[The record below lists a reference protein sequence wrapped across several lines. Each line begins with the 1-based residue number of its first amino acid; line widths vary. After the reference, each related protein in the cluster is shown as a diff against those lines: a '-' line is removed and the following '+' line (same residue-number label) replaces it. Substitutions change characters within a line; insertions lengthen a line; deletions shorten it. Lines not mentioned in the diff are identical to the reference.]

1 MAAYNNGSLST
12 SQVQELQTALNKAD
26 SNNKLSVD
34 GKYGQFSSTAAGGLS
49 AEDAYA
55 KYVKNAGNSAAT
67 GNTAATGGN
76 SAANTPTNGQT
87 TANQTTTKIT
97 YKQPEIQP
105 IEKYDI
111 SQMESQLQQWLEAA
125 QKQQTGQI
133 DYATQQGVKELER
146 AEEDAQEQF
155 QTQRNQID
163 IDEAKALDNQAL
175 YAEARGDK
183 GGIGQAQYNTVQNTA
198 AVNRLTVNKAQTK
211 LSTDT
216 ARQIADLRAQGEFEK
231 ADALLSLTQNYLSQL
246 MQLQQ
251 WGLNFNLSIDEFNA
265 SLKQWSAEFEMSQA
279 ELTGQYQGAPTWAAA
294 QAEKELLADAG
305 WALLDAGITPSAAQ
319 LEAMGLTPDQA
330 KSLIT
335 AAKLARGG
343 SGGGGGGGSGSGTGG
358 GDHTSKYYDL
368 YELVVGPGQYS
379 AEQKYRSVN
388 AYYEDGDLTD
398 PEYYELVAL
407 IDSIGSTEDALENY
421 ALSDSTKKNHATNSL
436 ATVLNNRDKRVEAAQ
451 QATAKKENAQY
462 QANHYASVLN
472 ARAGK

>member
-34 GKYGQFSSTAAGGLS
+34 GKYGQLSSTAAGGLS

-67 GNTAATGGN
+67 GNTAATGN
-76 SAANTPTNGQT
+76 SAATNTPTNGQT

-343 SGGGGGGGSGSGTGG
+343 GGGGGGGGSGSSKTATS
-358 GDHTSKYYDL
+358 DKPSKYQMLHDT
-368 YELVVGPGQYS
+368 LVTNPGAQYTA
-379 AEQKYRSVN
+379 AEKYKSVTD
-388 AYYEDGDLTD
+388 YYNDGW
-398 PEYYELVAL
+398 
-407 IDSIGSTEDALENY
+407 
-421 ALSDSTKKNHATNSL
+421 LSDSEYDDLIAKIDISAAKEIDTEEVGLEA
-436 ATVLNNRDKRVEAAQ
+436 RKRVQA
-451 QATAKKENAQY
+451 ATAAKKPTSTAAATKLQT
-462 QANHYASVLN
+462 SGSS
-472 ARAGK
+472 R

>member
-34 GKYGQFSSTAAGGLS
+34 GKYGQLSSTAAGGLS

-67 GNTAATGGN
+67 GNTAATGN
-76 SAANTPTNGQT
+76 SAAANTPTNGQT

-111 SQMESQLQQWLEAA
+111 SQMESQLQQWLDAA

-133 DYATQQGVKELER
+133 DYATQQGVKDLQR

-279 ELTGQYQGAPTWAAA
+279 ELTGQYQGAPTWAAS

-305 WALLDAGITPSAAQ
+305 WALLQAGITPSEAQ
-319 LEAMGLTPDQA
+319 LAAMGLTADQA
-330 KSLIT
+330 KSLIA
-335 AAKLARGG
+335 AAKLAR
-343 SGGGGGGGSGSGTGG
+343 GGGGGGGSGSGYYGSDDSDKSDTKK
-358 GDHTSKYYDL
+358 SKYAMLLSNLVNNTSGYSSTQQKKSINDYYDEG
-368 YELVVGPGQYS
+368 Y
-379 AEQKYRSVN
+379 
-388 AYYEDGDLTD
+388 
-398 PEYYELVAL
+398 
-407 IDSIGSTEDALENY
+407 
-421 ALSDSTKKNHATNSL
+421 LSDSEYDDLMSRANNKTAYELGVIESGQAAREKIVAAKNAGATDMQ
-436 ATVLNNRDKRVEAAQ
+436 TRTTPR
-451 QATAKKENAQY
+451 
-462 QANHYASVLN
+462 
-472 ARAGK
+472 

>member
-34 GKYGQFSSTAAGGLS
+34 GKYGQLSSTAAGGLS

-87 TANQTTTKIT
+87 TANQSTTKIT

-111 SQMESQLQQWLEAA
+111 SQMESQLQQWLDAA

-133 DYATQQGVKELER
+133 DYATQQGVKDLQR

-294 QAEKELLADAG
+294 QAERELMADAG

-330 KSLIT
+330 KSLIA

-343 SGGGGGGGSGSGTGG
+343 GGGGGGGSGSGTKKTTS
-358 GDHTSKYYDL
+358 DKPSKYQMLHDTLVTNPGAQYTAAEKYASVTSYYD
-368 YELVVGPGQYS
+368 
-379 AEQKYRSVN
+379 
-388 AYYEDGDLTD
+388 DGW
-398 PEYYELVAL
+398 
-407 IDSIGSTEDALENY
+407 
-421 ALSDSTKKNHATNSL
+421 LSDDEYDDLIYKINSTAN
-436 ATVLNNRDKRVEAAQ
+436 
-451 QATAKKENAQY
+451 KENAVSDSGAEARKRV
-462 QANHYASVLN
+462 QAVTAAKKSQTSVTP
-472 ARAGK
+472 R

>member
-34 GKYGQFSSTAAGGLS
+34 GKYGQLSSTAAGGLS

-67 GNTAATGGN
+67 GNTAATGN
-76 SAANTPTNGQT
+76 SAAANTPTNGQT

-133 DYATQQGVKELER
+133 DYATQQGVKDLQR

-330 KSLIT
+330 KSLIA

-343 SGGGGGGGSGSGTGG
+343 GGGNGSGYYGSDDGGNLDAYHKLYAVATDSGGYSGN
-358 GDHTSKYYDL
+358 
-368 YELVVGPGQYS
+368 QY
-379 AEQKYRSVN
+379 
-388 AYYEDGDLTD
+388 T
-398 PEYYELVAL
+398 
-407 IDSIGSTEDALENY
+407 
-421 ALSDSTKKNHATNSL
+421 
-436 ATVLNNRDKRVEAAQ
+436 AQ
-451 QATAKKENAQY
+451 QKQAIFDAYADELSADQYNELSALALAQGKKENALSGVVKLSSEGTAARNAQ
-462 QANHYASVLN
+462 QKNAMANALN
-472 ARAGK
+472 KRDSK

>member
-34 GKYGQFSSTAAGGLS
+34 GKYGQLSSTAAGGLS

-111 SQMESQLQQWLEAA
+111 SQMESQLQPWLDAA

-133 DYATQQGVKELER
+133 DYATQQGVKDLQR

-294 QAEKELLADAG
+294 QAERELMADAG

-319 LEAMGLTPDQA
+319 LEAMGLTPEQA
-330 KSLIT
+330 KSLIA

-343 SGGGGGGGSGSGTGG
+343 GGNGSGYYGSDDSDKSDTKK
-358 GDHTSKYYDL
+358 SKYAML
-368 YELVVGPGQYS
+368 LSNLVNNTSGYS
-379 AEQKYRSVN
+379 STEQKKSIID
-388 AYYEDGDLTD
+388 YY
-398 PEYYELVAL
+398 
-407 IDSIGSTEDALENY
+407 DAGY
-421 ALSDSTKKNHATNSL
+421 LSDSEYDDLMSRANNKTAYEIGVIESGQAAREKILAAKNAG
-436 ATVLNNRDKRVEAAQ
+436 
-451 QATAKKENAQY
+451 ATAMQT
-462 QANHYASVLN
+462 
-472 ARAGK
+472 RTTPR

>member
-34 GKYGQFSSTAAGGLS
+34 GKYGQLSSTAAGGLS

-67 GNTAATGGN
+67 GNTAVTGN
-76 SAANTPTNGQT
+76 SAAANTPTNGQT

-111 SQMESQLQQWLEAA
+111 SGMESQLEQWLEAA

-133 DYATQQGVKELER
+133 DYATQQGVKDLQR

-294 QAEKELLADAG
+294 QAERELMADAG

-330 KSLIT
+330 KSLIA
-335 AAKLARGG
+335 AAKLAR
-343 SGGGGGGGSGSGTGG
+343 GGGGGGGSGSGYYGSDD
-358 GDHTSKYYDL
+358 GD
-368 YELVVGPGQYS
+368 
-379 AEQKYRSVN
+379 
-388 AYYEDGDLTD
+388 YEDDY
-398 PEYYELVAL
+398 EYDTPHEYIHNATISGTVNSMLASGSSQSAIMSRLAEEYKNGY
-407 IDSIGSTEDALENY
+407 IDSTAYERAKSEVQSKSST
-421 ALSDSTKKNHATNSL
+421 STKPNYGT
-436 ATVLNNRDKRVEAAQ
+436 AQ
-451 QATAKKENAQY
+451 NAKIAYATATG
-462 QANHYASVLN
+462 
-472 ARAGK
+472 RGR